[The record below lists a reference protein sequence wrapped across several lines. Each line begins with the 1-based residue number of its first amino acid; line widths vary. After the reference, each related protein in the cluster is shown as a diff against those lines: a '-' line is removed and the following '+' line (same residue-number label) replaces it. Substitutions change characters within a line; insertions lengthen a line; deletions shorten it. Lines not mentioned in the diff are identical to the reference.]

1 MKHKP
6 IVVALCLV
14 IFLLA
19 LHNLDTV
26 PLPWFDEGWT
36 LSLARN
42 WVALGHYGH
51 LLRGEPVPPTIL
63 NTGFPAIAPI
73 ATSFK
78 LFGVS
83 IWSGRWPI
91 VLFLIGACLLTYHL
105 AQRLYGPKVAVWSLA
120 GLLLLP
126 MYPDIHPIFMG
137 RHALGEVPAL
147 FYLLAGYA
155 LLFANWRKNGW
166 RALTAPLVL
175 GLALQTKPQ
184 ILPFFVLSLL
194 IPACW
199 LLWRRQSDGRYLFT
213 ALGLAIISSLAL
225 SYGANAILPS
235 SAPADIAG
243 DDPYA
248 MTRDINVLTTY
259 VIVLDPVFRLD
270 ALSTNLLVM
279 TGFPVL
285 LGLAYTGFAQLQLLR
300 QKTITDVRLIW
311 IFILWIFVLTYFCW
325 FLFLSIGFHRYLFPP
340 VMVGVIF
347 ATKAFYDLTF
357 GFNLAK
363 VLKTIAQGLRQRR
376 QALRSVGLFLCVA
389 LLLIASGVS
398 VMFLRMIFRP
408 PPDTYADI
416 ILYLNNETE
425 PTALIET
432 YDSEL
437 FLLLGR
443 DYNYPP
449 DAVQHLL
456 NQKVFLGRD
465 VTVDYDPRPL
475 GIDYL
480 VTGSWSIWPLYDSL
494 LSDNAFELTYQNRHY
509 RVYRNTHRFF
519 SP

>member
-1 MKHKP
+1 MKQKLTSS
-6 IVVALCLV
+6 V
-14 IFLLA
+14 FLLFILFLG
-19 LHNLDTV
+19 LHNLETV

-36 LSLARN
+36 LSLAHN

-73 ATSFK
+73 AASFK

-105 AQRLYGPKVAVWSLA
+105 AQRLYGRKVAVWSLA

-126 MYPDIHPIFMG
+126 MYPDMHPIFMG
-137 RHALGEVPAL
+137 RHALGEIPAL

-155 LLFANWRKNGW
+155 LLFANWRKTGW
-166 RALTAPLVL
+166 RLFLAPLVL

-199 LLWRRQSDGRYLFT
+199 LLWRRQRDGRYLFI
-213 ALGLAIISSLAL
+213 ALGLTIISSFAL
-225 SYGANAILPS
+225 SYGMNAILPS
-235 SAPADIAG
+235 SASAEIVG

-259 VIVLDPVFRLD
+259 VLVLDPSFRWE

-285 LGLAYTGFAQLQLLR
+285 LGLAYAAFTHLPLLR
-300 QKTITDVRLIW
+300 QKTITDIRLIW
-311 IFILWIFVLTYFCW
+311 MFILWIFVLTYFCW

-340 VMVGVIF
+340 VMVGIIF

-357 GFNLAK
+357 GFNLLK
-363 VLKTIAQGLRQRR
+363 VLQTTAQGLRQRG
-376 QALRSVGLFLCVA
+376 QVWRSVGLFLCVA

-398 VMFLRMIFRP
+398 IMFFRMIFRP
-408 PPDTYADI
+408 PPDTYTDI
-416 ILYLNNETE
+416 ILHLNNETE

-437 FLLLGR
+437 FLLLER

-456 NQKVFLGRD
+456 NQKVFLDRD

-475 GIDYL
+475 SIDYL

-494 LSDNAFELTYQNRHY
+494 LADGDFQLVYQNAHY
-509 RVYRNTHRFF
+509 RVFRNNERT
-519 SP
+519 P